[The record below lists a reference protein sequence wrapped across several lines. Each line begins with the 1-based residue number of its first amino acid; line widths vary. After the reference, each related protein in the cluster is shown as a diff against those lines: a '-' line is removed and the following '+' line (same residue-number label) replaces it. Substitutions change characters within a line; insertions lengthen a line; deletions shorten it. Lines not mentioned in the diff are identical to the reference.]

1 MLGEG
6 HERSGAGEFLAPPNM
21 SLQGKA
27 ARSGMGRCWLLLLV
41 NLGAQE
47 EPLEAVSR
55 VGNSEGEQRK

>member
-6 HERSGAGEFLAPPNM
+6 HEWSAAGGFLA
-21 SLQGKA
+21 LQGEGIW
-27 ARSGMGRCWLLLLV
+27 SDVGRCWLLLLA

-47 EPLEAVSR
+47 EPLEAVSG